1 MASKVQRPEDEG
13 GKGMLKELVRRIV
26 YPFMPEY
33 IRVEEGTLKFRFINW
48 LYEDSKEGPFTS

>member
-1 MASKVQRPEDEG
+1 
-13 GKGMLKELVRRIV
+13 MLKELVRRIV